1 MYEEFGLG
9 GEVVVDDVV
18 EQWDVD
24 APGGQVRHEQHA
36 TLLVAELGHADLTS
50 GLIERAVRVTAA
62 NARLRQDLQHT
73 SQIGRASCRERV

>member
-18 EQWDVD
+18 EQRDVD
-24 APGGQVRHEQHA
+24 TPGGQVRHQQHA
-36 TLLVAELGHADLTS
+36 ALLVAELGHADLTR

-62 NARLRQDLQHT
+62 DACLRQDL
-73 SQIGRASCRERV
+73 